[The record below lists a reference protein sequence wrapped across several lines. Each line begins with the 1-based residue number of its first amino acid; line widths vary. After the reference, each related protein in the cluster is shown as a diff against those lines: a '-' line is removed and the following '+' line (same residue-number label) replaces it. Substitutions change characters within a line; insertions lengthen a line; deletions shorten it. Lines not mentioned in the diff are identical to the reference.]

1 MKTVEAEGSEL
12 VLKNKKGMIV
22 IIPEKYRTEVLDM
35 IKTGCNSCIDELVKT
50 LPKENNY
57 AQEGSII
64 NPDEPIA
71 PSIIPRINL
80 NQNQGKISLRVED
93 QPSIEPEI
101 PTWKKYQQEYQKRN
115 PLKQEDITNYVNE
128 RFSNPVGREV
138 IEKIDSKRF
147 KEKLRLEY
155 LDKYSNQAMDYITK
169 KLKETNPS
177 FRAYENKA
185 ISRAE
190 LLNSLS
196 EEEEAIIKRD
206 PRYRST
212 IWNEA
217 MLNLKSAFA
226 PNSMTTILQSKDYS
240 EREKKEMIQS
250 YIENPFLRKLYE
262 VSSAMS
268 PLIIPGKAVQ
278 AIYKEDY
285 TVEDALKG
293 IENNATLLEDLVVDP
308 LTFIP
313 FLKGLSK
320 VGGMTKLA
328 KSQINI
334 EKTISRDF
342 TKAIY
347 KQHQLKKTTSRDFIK
362 AIYKQHQLKKI
373 YKYTDEYLKRI
384 NAPDVADKIK
394 AFDKTYGTN
403 LEKNIEIVT
412 REFSEHKKEIIIPR
426 YNKSISELGRTRLY
440 VESRKL
446 KLTGENLGG
455 EPTEHIM
462 VNLAHPEDLESTI
475 WHEMAHTINALELE
489 KSPKF
494 VETLDKMFYNL
505 DELTKPDEVE
515 KYLLRNKKELKKLER
530 KHARESILEGVKLAI
545 ENEYNY
551 IKDPTEFWSF
561 LSTNLRQDLVD
572 SKIFKSYND
581 ILTKEKLYK
590 LDKLGNK
597 SDSWFRFSSFIKDKD
612 LFIKVFNEMT
622 LTLAP
627 IVAYIDIMSTKA
639 ALDTLGVKP
648 ENKPENNPENK

>member
-268 PLIIPGKAVQ
+268 PLIIPGKVVQ

-313 FLKGLSK
+313 FLKFPKGLSK
-320 VGGMTKLA
+320 VGDMTKLA

-334 EKTISRDF
+334 KKTTSRDF

-347 KQHQLKKTTSRDFIK
+347 KR
-362 AIYKQHQLKKI
+362 YQLKKI

-403 LEKNIEIVT
+403 LDKNIEIVT
-412 REFSEHKKEIIIPR
+412 REFSERKKEIIIPM
-426 YNKSISELGRTRLY
+426 YDKSTLELGRAK
-440 VESRKL
+440 VNVKGRKL
-446 KLTGENLGG
+446 KLIGKNLGIEDKSFLIFFG
-455 EPTEHIM
+455 EPTEHII
-462 VNLAHPEDLESTI
+462 VNLAFPEHLKSTI
-475 WHEMAHTINALELE
+475 WHEMAHTINTLELE

-530 KHARESILEGVKLAI
+530 KHTRESILKGVKLAI
-545 ENEYNY
+545 EDEYNY
-551 IKDPTEFWSF
+551 IKNPTEFWSF

>member
-268 PLIIPGKAVQ
+268 PLIIPGKVVQ

-313 FLKGLSK
+313 FLKFPKGLSK
-320 VGGMTKLA
+320 VGDMTKLA

-334 EKTISRDF
+334 
-342 TKAIY
+342 
-347 KQHQLKKTTSRDFIK
+347 KKTTSRDFTK

-403 LEKNIEIVT
+403 LDKNIEIVI
-412 REFSEHKKEIIIPR
+412 REFSERKKEIIIPM
-426 YNKSISELGRTRLY
+426 YDKSTLELGRAK
-440 VESRKL
+440 VNVKGRKL
-446 KLTGENLGG
+446 KLIGKNLGIEDKSFLIFFG
-455 EPTEHIM
+455 EPTEHII
-462 VNLAHPEDLESTI
+462 VNLAFPEHLKSTI
-475 WHEMAHTINALELE
+475 WHEMAHTINTLELE

-515 KYLLRNKKELKKLER
+515 KYLLRNKKEFKKLER
-530 KHARESILEGVKLAI
+530 KHARESILKGVKLAI
-545 ENEYNY
+545 EYEYNY
-551 IKDPTEFWSF
+551 IKNPTEFWSF

>member
-226 PNSMTTILQSKDYS
+226 PNSMITILQSKDYS

-403 LEKNIEIVT
+403 LEKNIEIVI
-412 REFSEHKKEIIIPR
+412 REFSERKKEIIIPR
-426 YNKSISELGRTRLY
+426 YNKSVSELGRTRLY

-455 EPTEHIM
+455 EPTEHIA
-462 VNLAHPEDLESTI
+462 VNLAYPKDLESTI
-475 WHEMAHTINALELE
+475 WHEMAHTINMLELE
-489 KSPKF
+489 ESPKF

-505 DELTKPDEVE
+505 DELTKPNEVE

-530 KHARESILEGVKLAI
+530 KHTRESILEGAKLTI
-545 ENEYNY
+545 KNEYNY
-551 IKDPTEFWSF
+551 IKNPTEFWSF

>member
-22 IIPEKYRTEVLDM
+22 IIPKKYRTEVLDM

-308 LTFIP
+308 LIFIP
-313 FLKGLSK
+313 FLKGSSK
-320 VGGMTKLA
+320 VGDMTKLA

-334 EKTISRDF
+334 
-342 TKAIY
+342 A
-347 KQHQLKKTTSRDFIK
+347 KTTSRDFTK

-403 LEKNIEIVT
+403 LDKNIEIVI
-412 REFSEHKKEIIIPR
+412 REFSERKKEIIIPM
-426 YNKSISELGRTRLY
+426 YDKSTLELGRAKVNVKGR
-440 VESRKL
+440 EL
-446 KLTGENLGG
+446 KLIGKNLGIEDKSFLIFFG
-455 EPTEHIM
+455 EPTERII
-462 VNLAHPEDLESTI
+462 VNLAFPEHLKSTI
-475 WHEMAHTINALELE
+475 WHEMAHTINTLELE

-515 KYLLRNKKELKKLER
+515 KYLLRNKKEFKKLER
-530 KHARESILEGVKLAI
+530 KHARESILKGAKLAI
-545 ENEYNY
+545 EYDYNY
-551 IKDPTEFWSF
+551 IKNPTEFWSF

>member
-22 IIPEKYRTEVLDM
+22 IIPKKYRTEVLDM

-268 PLIIPGKAVQ
+268 PLIIPGKVVQ

-313 FLKGLSK
+313 FLKFPKGLSK
-320 VGGMTKLA
+320 VGDMTKLA

-334 EKTISRDF
+334 KKTTSRDF

-347 KQHQLKKTTSRDFIK
+347 KR
-362 AIYKQHQLKKI
+362 YQLKKI

-403 LEKNIEIVT
+403 LDKNIEIVT
-412 REFSEHKKEIIIPR
+412 REFSERKKEIIIPM
-426 YNKSISELGRTRLY
+426 YDKSTLELGRAK
-440 VESRKL
+440 VNVKGRKL
-446 KLTGENLGG
+446 KLIGKNLGIEDKSFLIFFG
-455 EPTEHIM
+455 EPTEHII
-462 VNLAHPEDLESTI
+462 VNLAFPEHLKSTI
-475 WHEMAHTINALELE
+475 WHEMAHTINTLELE

-505 DELTKPDEVE
+505 DEVTKPDEVE

-530 KHARESILEGVKLAI
+530 KHTRESILKGVKLAI
-545 ENEYNY
+545 EDEYNY
-551 IKDPTEFWSF
+551 IKNPTEFWSF